1 MLVEPIPV
9 IAEFMNE
16 DHDLRNFEGA
26 SPDDIEDALERSEVV
41 FFERCPL
48 QVPSDEDLA
57 FLRDEL
63 PAQIKAKNVSYHP
76 ETDSVPRLEA
86 PDEMVERVTA
96 ILKAHLQSVTDFL
109 TATIPDLVPG
119 WKIGTCSFRPCE
131 ERGRDL
137 KPHASNELVHIDA
150 GAYGATNGARIL
162 RFFVNVN
169 PTVSRIWGTKGG
181 FADLVANHGEL
192 LEAARGSKSK
202 IRLQKNL
209 ADRAFSSLVKGLSK
223 VNPLATVVDSSPYD
237 RAMRRIHNYMKDSE
251 NFRNDLS
258 DYRQLSFPPF
268 SAWMVLT
275 DGISHSVVSGQH
287 CFVTTALIPME
298 NCRISEL
305 VPYNILEKAS

>member
-1 MLVEPIPV
+1 
-9 IAEFMNE
+9 MNE
-16 DHDLRNFEGA
+16 NYELGNFEGA

-41 FFERCPL
+41 YFERCPFEM
-48 QVPSDEDLA
+48 PSQEDLE
-57 FLRDEL
+57 FLREEL

-76 ETDSVPRLEA
+76 ESDSVPRLDA
-86 PDEMVERVTA
+86 PDESIERVTA
-96 ILKAHLQSVTDFL
+96 ILRSHQQSVADFL
-109 TATIPDLVPG
+109 TRSIPDLVPG

-137 KPHASNELVHIDA
+137 RPHASNELVHIDA
-150 GAYGATNGARIL
+150 GAYGATNGSRIF

-181 FADLVANHGEL
+181 FADLVASHDEL
-192 LEAARGSKSK
+192 LQAARGNGGK

-209 ADRAFSSLVKGLSK
+209 ADRAFSGLVGGLGK
-223 VNPLATVVDSSPYD
+223 IIPLATVLDSSPYD

-251 NFRNDLS
+251 SFRNDQS
-258 DYRQLSFPPF
+258 DYRQISFPPL

-287 CFVTTALIPME
+287 CFVTTALIPLE
-298 NCRISEL
+298 NCRIPEL
-305 VPYNILEKAS
+305 APYNILQKAA